1 MDVNDSNACVLEEG
15 QKIAQRISNVRNHFD
30 ADYYTVEF
38 EVLDVAKAGELYIK
52 MGNNLQKLY
61 ISEPEKVSVDIK
73 KGLSFDIEIASDD
86 CTVVIDNLKMYSQI
100 QQGYLYDE
108 NNKELECISGI
119 RKLNEMLQ

>member
-1 MDVNDSNACVLEEG
+1 M
-15 QKIAQRISNVRNHFD
+15 
-30 ADYYTVEF
+30 
-38 EVLDVAKAGELYIK
+38 
-52 MGNNLQKLY
+52 
-61 ISEPEKVSVDIK
+61 DIK